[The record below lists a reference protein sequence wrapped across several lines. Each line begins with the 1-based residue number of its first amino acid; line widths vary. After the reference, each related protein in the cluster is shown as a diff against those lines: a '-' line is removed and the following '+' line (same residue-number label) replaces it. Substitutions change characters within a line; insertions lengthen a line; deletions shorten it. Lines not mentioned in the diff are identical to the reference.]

1 MAKFTPSPG
10 KPVRILD
17 EDGKVINTVFMNRAE
32 RRRLKVKNIPIQNAP
47 PPDIT
52 KDEIWAQRRP
62 IKKNEKEDAE

>member
-32 RRRLKVKNIPIQNAP
+32 
-47 PPDIT
+47 DG
-52 KDEIWAQRRP
+52 D
-62 IKKNEKEDAE
+62 